1 MPTSALFANALDWK
15 RPTPHVRGRDGWVP
29 ATRRV
34 TTEPHGGTCYCC
46 TTWVDPRVAAPRGGA
61 SVLVGGSVWRTRAKV
76 TAVGT
81 WSDQDGQQKGW
92 GDLRA
97 AGSSCGAPGVD
108 GAVLCGGLSSPPAP
122 SRPHSQHTHPWV
134 HDLARTAA
142 SSAPTRLAVLKGPRC
157 EHNCVSVL
165 GPVTRWSRRC
175 GGARAGGEGGAPVAG
190 VALWSSFCLLHA
202 KGQKCGRDTTDD
214 KMYPI
219 SGA

>member
-1 MPTSALFANALDWK
+1 MPRTGSSRRPTSGEGTAGCQPHAGSPRSHTEERAIVAQLGWIPGWPRHVEEPVSSWVAPCGEHAPKSRAWGRGAIRTAN
-15 RPTPHVRGRDGWVP
+15 RRGG
-29 ATRRV
+29 V
-34 TTEPHGGTCYCC
+34 TSEPPG
-46 TTWVDPRVAAPRGGA
+46 VAVGPRGWTG
-61 SVLVGGSVWRTRAKV
+61 LFCVGDSPA
-76 TAVGT
+76 
-81 WSDQDGQQKGW
+81 
-92 GDLRA
+92 
-97 AGSSCGAPGVD
+97 
-108 GAVLCGGLSSPPAP
+108 PPAP
-122 SRPHSQHTHPWV
+122 SRPHSRHTHPWV

-142 SSAPTRLAVLKGPRC
+142 SSVPTRLAVLKGPRC
-157 EHNCVSVL
+157 EHNCVSVP